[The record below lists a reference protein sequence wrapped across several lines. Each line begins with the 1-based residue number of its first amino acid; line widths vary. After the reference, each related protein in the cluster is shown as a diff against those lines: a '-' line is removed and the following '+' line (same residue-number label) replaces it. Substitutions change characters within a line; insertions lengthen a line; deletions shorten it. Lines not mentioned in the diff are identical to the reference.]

1 MLFNQVERTSVNC
14 TSELLELLVLCV
26 YVVQKKPLAHLADQP
41 NTKYHTTQ
49 VYCRHV
55 ISCTIK

>member
-55 ISCTIK
+55 IPCTIK